1 MSIAMHGILKGKFIL
16 LVIVLSCQKE
26 CLAQV
31 WDNFESYPRDVDTL
45 NLNFHTSTNY
55 LESDYFK
62 KHDLLFKVSY
72 NSAYPRGFNDG
83 PVWKGKGLTLES
95 QGGFSGRKGRLSY
108 SFYPILF
115 FSQNSD
121 YLQSP
126 IIRTDVSRNAY
137 QFIPDGRNI
146 DWVQR
151 FGDSP
156 FFSFHPGQS
165 EIQMRWGKV
174 ITSIS
179 TQNYSAGPAIYNPIV
194 LSRQGGGF
202 PHVRLG
208 TEPFDINIKKIETGK
223 WEMNFLFG
231 LLSESDHFDSNSA
244 NDNRYFNG
252 MFIAYQPK
260 FLPQMTV
267 AFNRGLYKDTQF
279 FEAWDLLSTI
289 HIFDSGTRGD
299 SIDTND
305 TFDQLAS
312 LSFTWDL
319 PESGFRAYLEFAR
332 NDFSGKF
339 IRFLKE
345 PEHSRA
351 YTIGFEKSVQTA
363 KGKEVIIS
371 YEHTNLSRNHTF
383 LYQPEPTYYAHHIN
397 RQGYTHGGQLLG
409 AGIGPGGNSGHFNVL
424 IKKDNQIIGFLFERI
439 EYNKDYFVVNI
450 QDRERHNIEYSLGFN
465 IQKETSSMFYGLES
479 ILSYN
484 FNRYYIHSDLNF
496 YLALATRI
504 KLDR

>member
-1 MSIAMHGILKGKFIL
+1 MHRYLRGFIASLIIIAGALT
-16 LVIVLSCQKE
+16 E
-26 CLAQV
+26 CPAQV
-31 WDNFESYPRDVDTL
+31 WDNFESFPRAKDTL
-45 NLNFHTSTNY
+45 NLNFHESVNY
-55 LESDYFK
+55 LKGNYFK
-62 KHDLLFKVSY
+62 KHDLLLKLSY

-95 QGGFSGRKGRLSY
+95 QGGFSGKKGRLSY
-108 SFYPILF
+108 TLFPIIF
-115 FSQNSD
+115 FSQNAS

-137 QFIPDGRNI
+137 QFVPDGRNI

-156 FFSFHPGQS
+156 FFRFHPGQS
-165 EIQMRWGKV
+165 EVKMKWGKV

-179 TQNYSAGPAIYNPIV
+179 TQNYSAGPATHNPIV
-194 LSRQGGGF
+194 LGRQGVGF
-202 PHVRLG
+202 PHLRIG
-208 TEPFDINIKKIETGK
+208 SEPFDLTIRKLETGK
-223 WEMNFLFG
+223 WELNFLYG
-231 LLSESDHFDSNSA
+231 LLSESDYFDANSE
-244 NDNRYFNG
+244 NDQRYFNG

-267 AFNRGLYKDTQF
+267 AFNRALYKNTQF
-279 FEAWDLLSTI
+279 FEPWDLLSTI

-299 SIDTND
+299 SINTND

-319 PESGFRAYLEFAR
+319 PKSGFRAYLEFAR
-332 NDFSGKF
+332 NDFSGKL

-351 YTIGFEKSVQTA
+351 YTIGFEKSVNTA
-363 KGKEVIIS
+363 SGKEVIIS

-397 RQGYTHGGQLLG
+397 RQGYTHEGQLLG
-409 AGIGPGGNSGHFNVL
+409 AGIGPGGNSGHLNVR
-424 IKKDNQIIGFLFERI
+424 IVKKDQTIGFLFERI
-439 EYNKDYFVVNI
+439 EYNKDYFVVHI

-465 IQKETSSMFYGLES
+465 MQRETESVSYGFES

-484 FNRYYIHSDLNF
+484 FNRYYIHSDLNL
-496 YLALATRI
+496 YLALSTRI
-504 KLDR
+504 KLNK